1 MPKYRISFNHQRF
14 FLRILLLI
22 VTGGLTF
29 ILSSDPTVLAEE
41 TAEKSEINGD
51 PIAETSDTVRI
62 LSLLATI
69 EADQETLGELKEDLQ
84 EKETEFRK
92 MTAKLE
98 EVREQLQAMEQPEDK
113 PQGPSVFSKGKQAA
127 VDLNRLKGDYGFFR
141 KHVDLA
147 LGGKEDHPEKD
158 QGTGEED

>member
-1 MPKYRISFNHQRF
+1 MSKYRISFNHR
-14 FLRILLLI
+14 LCLCILLLV

-29 ILSSDPTVLAEE
+29 ILFSVPAILAEE
-41 TAEKSEINGD
+41 TAEKPEINGD

-113 PQGPSVFSKGKQAA
+113 PQGQPFQGSTCM
-127 VDLNRLKGDYGFFR
+127 DL
-141 KHVDLA
+141 
-147 LGGKEDHPEKD
+147 
-158 QGTGEED
+158 TC